1 LISNVI
7 GHLGLVLSQ
16 KVKERQVALFYNVD
30 PTLGNRIAMGINVTA
45 TSNYTVY

>member
-1 LISNVI
+1 
-7 GHLGLVLSQ
+7 LGLVKSR

-30 PTLGNRIAMGINVTA
+30 PALGNRIAKGIDVTA